1 MKLKKLVLFILLILM
16 IGLVACSGASPKDKI
31 SDHLEKTVDLEKVF
45 EERQADINALEKKD
59 QDLYGEIIQL
69 SEDEFD
75 QVEELSDEAIEV
87 IEKRQA
93 AIDIEKESIEASKA
107 EFQKME
113 RLIGDLEEEKISD
126 KAKEMYDVMIKRYD
140 AYEKLYKAYVT
151 SLEQEEK
158 LYVLF
163 KKKDVTQEEL
173 ATQITEVNTKY
184 EEILKE
190 NDAFNVHTI
199 SYNTL
204 KKEFYTIANIEVIYE
219 DELEVIPEME

>member
-1 MKLKKLVLFILLILM
+1 MKIKKLVLFIFFILM
-16 IGLVACSGASPKDKI
+16 IGLVACSGASPKEKV

-69 SEDEFD
+69 SEAEFD
-75 QVEELSDEAIEV
+75 QVEELADKAIEV
-87 IEKRQA
+87 IEKRQD
-93 AIDIEKESIEASKA
+93 AIDIEKESIDASKV
-107 EFQKME
+107 EFQKIE
-113 RLIGDLEEEKISD
+113 RLIDDLEEEKIID
-126 KAKEMYDVMIKRYD
+126 KAKEMYDVMIKRYA
-140 AYEKLYKAYVT
+140 AYEELYKAYIE

-158 LYVLF
+158 LYILF
-163 KKKDVTQEEL
+163 KKEDVTQEEL
-173 ATQITEVNTKY
+173 ATHITEVNTKY

-190 NDAFNVHTI
+190 NETFNIHTI

-204 KKEFYTIANIEVIYE
+204 KKEFYTIADIEVVYE